1 MDLVNCNS
9 NEANTIFNISSNFGA
24 NLELDVSFCNSN
36 EVKDFKVVI
45 NVMKE
50 WYLYKGNL

>member
-24 NLELDVSFCNSN
+24 NLELDVSFLQ
-36 EVKDFKVVI
+36 FKRS
-45 NVMKE
+45 
-50 WYLYKGNL
+50 KGL